1 MPSGYILKKEKKK
14 AMKRIGNCVRGSC
27 SCSSKFQNDKAPI
40 SASTGGGG
48 YHSGLAPMVTLLSRE
63 DAGEDDQLG
72 GNFLKRNKVDTQ
84 GFLNKDVE
92 GPG

>member
-1 MPSGYILKKEKKK
+1 
-14 AMKRIGNCVRGSC
+14 
-27 SCSSKFQNDKAPI
+27 
-40 SASTGGGG
+40 
-48 YHSGLAPMVTLLSRE
+48 MVTLLSRE

-84 GFLNKDVE
+84 GFLKKDVE